1 MKTPEI
7 LVIEALMAV
16 CGQMARVAGPTAAA
30 ASSRLSRLAAEHSK
44 LCREAAVNEESTVE
58 AAEGNPLPQ
67 AA

>member
-7 LVIEALMAV
+7 QVIEALMAV
-16 CGQMARVAGPTAAA
+16 CGQMARSAGPTAAA
-30 ASSRLSRLAAEHSK
+30 ASSRLSKLAAEHSR
-44 LCREAAVNEESTVE
+44 LCREAVEHEAATVE